1 MNMQTPEQN
10 ESTIR
15 ASSELS
21 RIRPRISI
29 VTPIYNEAE
38 NIDLLVESLNTALK
52 GSGSFEVICVD
63 DGSTDGSFV
72 KLKAC
77 VAQHSWLRVI
87 RFRRNYGQT
96 AALQA
101 GINHSLGEIIVTI
114 DADLQN
120 DPQDIPMLVERI
132 ESGADVVCGW
142 RKNRKDAKIRRNFV
156 SRVAN
161 RVISK
166 ISGVSLH
173 DYGCTLKAFRAEMIH
188 GVRLYGEMHRFIPIY
203 AKWMGA
209 TIEEVEVR
217 HYPRKFGSSKYGL
230 ERILKVL
237 LDLMLITFLDRYL
250 SKPIYVFGTFS
261 AFCLVVS
268 LLVLCYSLYLKF
280 AEGTSLIQTPLPV
293 LSATALLMGA
303 ISMLLGL
310 LAEIVTR
317 TYFESQGRFGYEV
330 REETNF
336 ANIQKTH

>member
-1 MNMQTPEQN
+1 MQTPEQN
-10 ESTIR
+10 ASSIGS
-15 ASSELS
+15 SSELS
-21 RIRPRISI
+21 RIRPRLSI

-38 NIDLLVESLNTALK
+38 NIDLLVESLNTALD
-52 GSGSFEVICVD
+52 GSGPFEVICVD

-77 VAQHSWLRVI
+77 VARHSWLRVI

-101 GINHSLGEIIVTI
+101 GINYSLGEIVVTI

-237 LDLMLITFLDRYL
+237 LDLLLITFLDRYL
-250 SKPIYVFGTFS
+250 SKPIYVFGAFS

-268 LLVLCYSLYLKF
+268 LLVLCYSIFLKF

-303 ISMLLGL
+303 VSMLLGL

-317 TYFESQGRFGYEV
+317 TYFESQGRPGYEV

>member
-1 MNMQTPEQN
+1 MNIQIPEKN
-10 ESTIR
+10 DSSVRPLSES
-15 ASSELS
+15 SS
-21 RIRPRISI
+21 IRPRISI
-29 VTPIYNEAE
+29 VTPIFNEVE
-38 NIDLLVESLNTALK
+38 NIDLLIASLNTALE
-52 GSGSFEVICVD
+52 GRGSFEVICVD
-63 DGSTDGSFV
+63 DGSTDGSFK

-77 VAQHSWLRVI
+77 IAQHSWLRVI

-101 GINHSLGEIIVTI
+101 GINHSVGEIIVTI

-120 DPQDIPMLVERI
+120 DPRDIPMLVDLI
-132 ESGADVVCGW
+132 ENGADVVCGW
-142 RKNRKDAKIRRNFV
+142 RKNRKDAKLRRNFL

-209 TIEEVEVR
+209 NIEEVEVR
-217 HYPRKFGSSKYGL
+217 HYPRKFGTSKYGL

-237 LDLMLITFLDRYL
+237 LDLLLITFLDRYL
-250 SKPIYVFGTFS
+250 AKPIYVFGAFS
-261 AFCLVVS
+261 AFCLVISV
-268 LLVLCYSLYLKF
+268 LVLCYSFFLKF

-303 ISMLLGL
+303 VSMLLGL

-317 TYFESQGRFGYEV
+317 TYFESQGRFGYEI
-330 REETNF
+330 RDETNF
-336 ANIQKTH
+336 ANIQKTR

>member
-1 MNMQTPEQN
+1 MQTPEQN
-10 ESTIR
+10 ASSIR
-15 ASSELS
+15 SSSELS
-21 RIRPRISI
+21 RIRPRLSI

-38 NIDLLVESLNTALK
+38 NIDLLVESLNTALN
-52 GSGSFEVICVD
+52 GSGPFEVICVD
-63 DGSTDGSFV
+63 DGSTDGSFA

-237 LDLMLITFLDRYL
+237 LDLLLITFLDRYL
-250 SKPIYVFGTFS
+250 SKPIYVFGAFS

-268 LLVLCYSLYLKF
+268 LLVLCYSLFLKF

-317 TYFESQGRFGYEV
+317 TYFESQGRPGYEV

-336 ANIQKTH
+336 ANIQKTQ

>member
-1 MNMQTPEQN
+1 MHTPEQN
-10 ESTIR
+10 ASSIR
-15 ASSELS
+15 SSSELS

-29 VTPIYNEAE
+29 ITPIYNEAE
-38 NIDLLVESLNTALK
+38 NIDLLVESLNSALK
-52 GSGSFEVICVD
+52 GSGPFEVICVD
-63 DGSTDGSFV
+63 DGSTDGSLV

-101 GINHSLGEIIVTI
+101 GIDHSLGEIVVTI

-161 RVISK
+161 RLISK

-237 LDLMLITFLDRYL
+237 LDLLLITFLDRYL

-268 LLVLCYSLYLKF
+268 LLVLCYSFFLKF
-280 AEGTSLIQTPLPV
+280 AEGVSLIQTPLPV

-317 TYFESQGRFGYEV
+317 TYFESQGRSGYEI

>member
-1 MNMQTPEQN
+1 MNMQTPEQ
-10 ESTIR
+10 E
-15 ASSELS
+15 ASSIPAPSELS

-38 NIDLLVESLNTALK
+38 NIDLLVESLNTALN

-237 LDLMLITFLDRYL
+237 LDLLLITFLDRYL

-268 LLVLCYSLYLKF
+268 LLVLCYSFFLKF
-280 AEGTSLIQTPLPV
+280 AEGVSLIQTPLPV

-317 TYFESQGRFGYEV
+317 TYFESQGRSGYEI

>member
-1 MNMQTPEQN
+1 MGTQMREETHGISNYQVSVIAPIFN
-10 ESTIR
+10 E
-15 ASSELS
+15 EE
-21 RIRPRISI
+21 SI
-29 VTPIYNEAE
+29 EP
-38 NIDLLVESLNTALK
+38 LVEALLTVLETMNR
-52 GSGSFEVICVD
+52 SFEVILVN
-63 DGSTDGSFV
+63 DGSTDRSAER
-72 KLKAC
+72 LDN
-77 VAQHSWLRVI
+77 VAARNPKVRVI
-87 RFRRNYGQT
+87 EFRRNAGQA
-96 AALQA
+96 AALMA
-101 GINHSLGEIIVTI
+101 GIDHATGDIIVTI

-120 DPQDIPMLVERI
+120 DPQDIPMLLERI

-173 DYGCTLKAFRAEMIH
+173 DYGCTLKAFRADMIH

-217 HYPRKFGSSKYGL
+217 HHPRKFGSSKYGL
-230 ERILKVL
+230 ERIFKVL
-237 LDLMLITFLDRYL
+237 LDLLLITFLDRYL
-250 SKPIYVFGTFS
+250 SKPIYVFGAFS

-268 LLVLCYSLYLKF
+268 LLVLCYSIFLKF

-293 LSATALLMGA
+293 LSATALLVGA
-303 ISMLLGL
+303 VSMLLGL

-317 TYFESQGRFGYEV
+317 TYFESQGRPGYEV

>member
-10 ESTIR
+10 ERSIR

-38 NIDLLVESLNTALK
+38 NIDLLVESLNTALN
-52 GSGSFEVICVD
+52 GRGPFEVICVD

-142 RKNRKDAKIRRNFV
+142 RKNRKDAKIRRNF
-156 SRVAN
+156 A
-161 RVISK
+161 
-166 ISGVSLH
+166 
-173 DYGCTLKAFRAEMIH
+173 
-188 GVRLYGEMHRFIPIY
+188 
-203 AKWMGA
+203 
-209 TIEEVEVR
+209 
-217 HYPRKFGSSKYGL
+217 
-230 ERILKVL
+230 
-237 LDLMLITFLDRYL
+237 
-250 SKPIYVFGTFS
+250 
-261 AFCLVVS
+261 
-268 LLVLCYSLYLKF
+268 
-280 AEGTSLIQTPLPV
+280 
-293 LSATALLMGA
+293 
-303 ISMLLGL
+303 
-310 LAEIVTR
+310 
-317 TYFESQGRFGYEV
+317 
-330 REETNF
+330 
-336 ANIQKTH
+336 

>member
-1 MNMQTPEQN
+1 MQTPEQ
-10 ESTIR
+10 E
-15 ASSELS
+15 ASSIPAPSELS

-38 NIDLLVESLNTALK
+38 NIDLLVESLNTALN

-161 RVISK
+161 RIISK

-237 LDLMLITFLDRYL
+237 LDLLLITFLDRYL

-261 AFCLVVS
+261 LFCLVVS
-268 LLVLCYSLYLKF
+268 LLVLCYSFFLKF
-280 AEGTSLIQTPLPV
+280 AEGVSLIQTPLPV

-317 TYFESQGRFGYEV
+317 TYFESQGRSGYEV

>member
-10 ESTIR
+10 ERSIR
-15 ASSELS
+15 ASPELS

-38 NIDLLVESLNTALK
+38 NIDLLVESLNTALN
-52 GSGSFEVICVD
+52 GSSSFEVICVD
-63 DGSTDGSFV
+63 DGSTDGSFA

-77 VAQHSWLRVI
+77 VARHSWLRVI

-101 GINHSLGEIIVTI
+101 GINHSLGEIVVTI

-120 DPQDIPMLVERI
+120 DPQDIPMLLERI

-237 LDLMLITFLDRYL
+237 LDLLLITFLDRYL

-268 LLVLCYSLYLKF
+268 LLVLCYSIFLKF

-293 LSATALLMGA
+293 LSATALLVGA
-303 ISMLLGL
+303 VSMLLGL

-317 TYFESQGRFGYEV
+317 TYFESQGRPGYEV

>member
-1 MNMQTPEQN
+1 MQTPEQN
-10 ESTIR
+10 ERSIR
-15 ASSELS
+15 ASPELS

-38 NIDLLVESLNTALK
+38 NIDLLVESLNTALN
-52 GSGSFEVICVD
+52 GSSSFEVICVD
-63 DGSTDGSFV
+63 DGSTDGSFA

-77 VAQHSWLRVI
+77 VARHSWLRVI

-101 GINHSLGEIIVTI
+101 GINHSLGEIVVTI

-120 DPQDIPMLVERI
+120 DPQDIPMLVGRI

-156 SRVAN
+156 SRLAN

-203 AKWMGA
+203 AKWLGA

-217 HYPRKFGSSKYGL
+217 HHPRKFGSSKYGL

-237 LDLMLITFLDRYL
+237 LDLMLIVFLDRYL

-268 LLVLCYSLYLKF
+268 LLVLFYSIYLKF
-280 AEGTSLIQTPLPV
+280 AEGISLIQTPLPV

-303 ISMLLGL
+303 VSMLLGL

-317 TYFESQGRFGYEV
+317 TYFESQGRSGYEV

>member
-1 MNMQTPEQN
+1 
-10 ESTIR
+10 
-15 ASSELS
+15 
-21 RIRPRISI
+21 
-29 VTPIYNEAE
+29 
-38 NIDLLVESLNTALK
+38 
-52 GSGSFEVICVD
+52 
-63 DGSTDGSFV
+63 
-72 KLKAC
+72 
-77 VAQHSWLRVI
+77 
-87 RFRRNYGQT
+87 
-96 AALQA
+96 
-101 GINHSLGEIIVTI
+101 
-114 DADLQN
+114 
-120 DPQDIPMLVERI
+120 
-132 ESGADVVCGW
+132 
-142 RKNRKDAKIRRNFV
+142 
-156 SRVAN
+156 
-161 RVISK
+161 
-166 ISGVSLH
+166 
-173 DYGCTLKAFRAEMIH
+173 MIH

-237 LDLMLITFLDRYL
+237 LDLMLIAFLDRYL

-268 LLVLCYSLYLKF
+268 LLVLCYSLFLKF

-317 TYFESQGRFGYEV
+317 TYFESQGRSGYEI
-330 REETNF
+330 REETNV

>member
-1 MNMQTPEQN
+1 MQTPEQ
-10 ESTIR
+10 E
-15 ASSELS
+15 ASSIPAPSELS

-29 VTPIYNEAE
+29 VTPIYNEVE
-38 NIDLLVESLNTALK
+38 NIDLLVESLNTALS
-52 GSGSFEVICVD
+52 GSGPFEVICVD

-101 GINHSLGEIIVTI
+101 GIDHSLGEIVVTI

-142 RKNRKDAKIRRNFV
+142 RKIRKDAKIRRNFV

-161 RVISK
+161 RIISK

-217 HYPRKFGSSKYGL
+217 HYSRKFGSSKYGL

-237 LDLMLITFLDRYL
+237 LDLLLITFLDRYL

-268 LLVLCYSLYLKF
+268 LLVLCYSFFLKF
-280 AEGTSLIQTPLPV
+280 AEGVSLIQTPLPV

-317 TYFESQGRFGYEV
+317 TYFESQGRSGYEI

>member
-1 MNMQTPEQN
+1 MQTPEQN
-10 ESTIR
+10 ESSIR

-29 VTPIYNEAE
+29 VTPIYNEVE
-38 NIDLLVESLNTALK
+38 NIDLLIESLNTALE
-52 GSGSFEVICVD
+52 GRGSFEVICVD
-63 DGSTDGSFV
+63 DGSTDGSFK

-101 GINHSLGEIIVTI
+101 GINHSLGEIIITI

-120 DPQDIPMLVERI
+120 DPRDIPMLVDLI
-132 ESGADVVCGW
+132 ENGADVVCGW

-209 TIEEVEVR
+209 NIEEVEVR
-217 HYPRKFGSSKYGL
+217 HYPRKFGTSKYGL

-250 SKPIYVFGTFS
+250 AKPIYVFGTFS
-261 AFCLVVS
+261 AFCLVISV
-268 LLVLCYSLYLKF
+268 LVLCYSLFLKF

-303 ISMLLGL
+303 VSMLLGL

-317 TYFESQGRFGYEV
+317 TYFESQGRFGYEI

-336 ANIQKTH
+336 ANIQKTR